1 LIVGRYYLVHGG
13 YLSTGVLSGR
23 AVSRYNKRHNKRDNT
38 SWPASQRSFIAIYA
52 GAGMSDEFSFGRWL
66 QRRRKA
72 LDLTQAELARRVGCA
87 PDTLR
92 KIEADV
98 RRPSRQLAEQLANGL
113 ALRPSE
119 QAAFMK
125 AAREEQTVDALPPP
139 SQSAPHIISVAPA
152 GLPTGTVT
160 FLFTD
165 IEGSTQLWEQH
176 PETMQAALARH
187 DTILRDTVETHGG
200 VVVKTTGDGLCA
212 AFTRAPDGL
221 AACLAAQRAL
231 QLDVWGVNGPL
242 RVRMAL
248 HTGVAEIRAGDYYG
262 TPLNRVARLM
272 AAGHGGQI
280 LLTQATQALLRDDL
294 PLDVELRDLG
304 THRLK
309 DLTRPEQI
317 FQVVASD
324 LPIEFPPLTTL
335 DIRPNNLPVQPTPLI
350 GRDTAVA
357 RLCEVLRRPDAR
369 LVTLTG
375 PGGIG
380 KTRLAFQVAADLLH
394 DFVDGVWFVDL
405 APISDP
411 ELVVP
416 TIAHTL
422 GVRETGTQPLVE
434 QLHTYLHPKRLL
446 VLLDNFEQIVD
457 AAPQV
462 AELLAAAP
470 QVKIVVTSRTVL
482 RLRGEQEYAVL
493 PLALP
498 DLKQLPPLATVS
510 QYAAV
515 ALFIQRAQDVE
526 LDFQVTNANAPAVA
540 EICARLDGLPLAIE
554 LAAVRVKLFPPQALL
569 ARLGSRLKL
578 LTGGARDLPERQQTI
593 RATID
598 WSYHLL
604 DADEQ
609 TLFARLG
616 VFVGGCTLEAV
627 EAVCNA
633 ARDLP
638 MDVIDGVAVLLD
650 QSLLRQVEGS
660 DGEPRFTML
669 ETIREYA
676 LERLAAHGEA
686 EALRERHL
694 AYYLALAEA
703 AEPHLRGAEQIIWAD
718 RLEVEHDNLRAAL
731 AWAHDHGAD
740 DSSTTAGVEAELR
753 LAGALFWFWDIRN
766 YQIEGLRWLE
776 GALARTGAPA
786 RTAARAMALFAAGR
800 LTAHWGDY
808 VAGGARLEESVALW
822 RELGD
827 KRGLAL
833 ALTYANGLGWVALY
847 ERRVAEAR
855 ALFAEGVALWREL
868 GDKWGLAKALWSLG
882 AAVRRDDPAAARP
895 ILEESVALF
904 RDVGDAWG
912 LMDTRDQLGIVARAE
927 GDYMQAGLLF
937 EESLAISRE
946 TGNKGSLATSLKGLA
961 DVVQDQGDYRRALAL
976 YQESLALAR
985 RFEWK
990 EGIAHCLVG
999 VGGVASAVG
1008 QAERAA
1014 RLLSA
1019 AETLLDSIGLS
1030 LAAWPEVRADFDHYV
1045 AVARAQLDEASFAAA
1060 WAAGRQLT
1068 LAQAVAYALG
1078 EEIEL
1083 LGY

>member
-1 LIVGRYYLVHGG
+1 MDR
-13 YLSTGVLSGR
+13 
-23 AVSRYNKRHNKRDNT
+23 T
-38 SWPASQRSFIAIYA
+38 S
-52 GAGMSDEFSFGRWL
+52 SFGYWL
-66 QRRRKA
+66 RRRRKA
-72 LDLTQAELARRVGCA
+72 RDLTQQELARQVGCA
-87 PDTLR
+87 LETIR
-92 KIEADV
+92 KIETDA
-98 RRPSRQLAEQLANGL
+98 RRPSRQMAERLADC
-113 ALRPSE
+113 LRIPSE
-119 QAAFMK
+119 ERVAFLQV
-125 AAREEQTVDALPPP
+125 ARAELAVDQLDMANEPLDQLP
-139 SQSAPHIISVAPA
+139 VAPS
-152 GLPTGTVT
+152 GTIT

-165 IEGSTQLWEQH
+165 IAGSTKLWEQY
-176 PETMQAALARH
+176 PQAMPAALARH
-187 DTILRDTVETHGG
+187 DALLRQQIAAHGG
-200 VVVKTTGDGLCA
+200 QVFKTIGDAVCA
-212 AFTRAPDGL
+212 AFATAPDAMATALAIQRGL
-221 AACLAAQRAL
+221 QAE
-231 QLDVWGVNGPL
+231 DWGVTGPL
-242 RVRMAL
+242 RVRAAL
-248 HTGVAEIRAGDYYG
+248 HSGAAEERDGDYFG
-262 TPLNRVARLM
+262 APLNRVARLL
-272 AAGHGGQI
+272 AVGHGGQT
-280 LLTQATQALLRDDL
+280 LLSAAAWELARDHM
-294 PLDVELRDLG
+294 PPDVELCDLG
-304 THRLK
+304 EYRLK
-309 DLTRPEQI
+309 DLPRLEHI
-317 FQVVASD
+317 FQLVAPD
-324 LPIEFPPLTTL
+324 LPADFPPLRTL
-335 DIRPNNLPVQPTPLI
+335 DRHATNLLVQPTALI
-350 GRDTAVA
+350 GRERELAAIHDI
-357 RLCEVLRRPDAR
+357 LRRAEVR
-369 LVTLTG
+369 LLTLTG

-380 KTRLAFQVAADLLH
+380 KTRLAIEAAAEALQ
-394 DFVDGVWFVDL
+394 DFANGAYFVNL

-411 ELVVP
+411 GLVVA
-416 TIAHTL
+416 TIAQTL
-422 GVRETGTQPLVE
+422 SVTESASRPLLERLKAELREQ
-434 QLHTYLHPKRLL
+434 HLL
-446 VLLDNFEQIVD
+446 LLLDNFEQVLE
-457 AAPQV
+457 AAPQI
-462 AELLAAAP
+462 AELLAACPKLKAL
-470 QVKIVVTSRTVL
+470 VTSREAL
-482 RLRGEQEYAVL
+482 HLYGEHEFGVP

-498 DLKQLPPLATVS
+498 DRHQLPPPERLR
-510 QYAAV
+510 QYEAV
-515 ALFIQRAQDVE
+515 RLFIERAQAAKAE
-526 LDFQVTNANAPAVA
+526 FIVTNDNAAEVA
-540 EICARLDGLPLAIE
+540 EICWHLDGLPLAIE
-554 LAAVRVKLFPPQALL
+554 LAAARLKLFPPAALL
-569 ARLGSRLKL
+569 ARLEHRLAL
-578 LTGGARDLPERQQTI
+578 LTGGARDLPARHQTI
-593 RATID
+593 RGAID
-598 WSYHLL
+598 WSYNLL
-604 DADEQ
+604 SAAEQ

-616 VFVGGCTLEAV
+616 VFVGGCTLEAA

-633 ARDLP
+633 DGALP
-638 MDVIDGVAVLLD
+638 LDVTEGIASLVDK
-650 QSLLRQVEGS
+650 SLLRLEEGV
-660 DGEPRFTML
+660 DGKGRFLML

-731 AWAHDHGAD
+731 AWAHGRGAVD
-740 DSSTTAGVEAELR
+740 DSTTTGVEAELR

-946 TGNKGSLATSLKGLA
+946 TGNKGSRATSLRGLA

-976 YQESLALAR
+976 YQESVALAR

-990 EGIAHCLVG
+990 EGIAQCLVG
-999 VGGVASAVG
+999 IGGVASAVG

-1030 LAAWPEVRADFDHYV
+1030 LAAWPEVRADFDRYV
-1045 AVARAQLDEASFAAA
+1045 AAARAQLDEATFNAA
-1060 WAAGRQLT
+1060 WAEGRAMSLDQAIA
-1068 LAQAVAYALG
+1068 LALEVRGA
-1078 EEIEL
+1078 
-1083 LGY
+1083 